1 MENLKFIELIEF
13 IGGDLPP
20 EPRVAA
26 IADTQIWVEKL
37 KTAA

>member
-1 MENLKFIELIEF
+1 MKNWKFIELIEF

-26 IADTQIWVEKL
+26 IADIQIWVEKL
-37 KTAA
+37 KNAA